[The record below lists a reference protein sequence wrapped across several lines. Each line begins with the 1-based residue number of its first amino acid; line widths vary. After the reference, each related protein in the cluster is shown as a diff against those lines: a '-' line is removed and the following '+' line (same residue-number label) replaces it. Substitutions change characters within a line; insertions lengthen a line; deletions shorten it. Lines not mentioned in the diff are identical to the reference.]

1 MANIKD
7 LTKFIFKIKLK
18 YFIGKII
25 TKISSSKQFFDYL
38 KIISSPNNEICE
50 NLEDIKKRK
59 LYNALSLLAIF
70 AIIYAMLFVCFP
82 PNLVFS
88 STTTNGGDT
97 GAHVYIEKFFVD
109 QLFPHFKMT
118 GWSMGWFAGL
128 PMLTFYFPLPYFF
141 MAILSKII
149 GLNIA
154 FKLITILGSLI
165 LPITLYYFGK
175 FLRLEYPYPELAS
188 IVGLAFL
195 YMKSFQ
201 IYGGNFLGTFAG
213 EFSYSIS
220 FGLIFLFL
228 GTLYRGIG
236 REKFDW
242 LFAINCVILCCIVLT
257 HLITVI
263 GLLIIV
269 PSIFLMKM
277 NWKSA
282 RYIIAVFI
290 VGFFISAFWSLP
302 FVLNIKWTPPMEW
315 SNIKSIKQLL
325 PPEIFPALVL
335 GVVGAFFAILKKY
348 RRMTA
353 VIWSIVVFVSI
364 FFTWSGGRFY
374 NARLLPF
381 IFIFVY
387 LLAAYGLMN
396 LYWVLITSLS
406 SLKVK
411 RKIFIII
418 VFAFVPL
425 IALATSVSIIAGRPL
440 GPAWARHNYTGYESK
455 ADWKLYDQLMK
466 YLDTLPTGR
475 VMFEFDKKILEKFG
489 TPRSFE
495 LIPFW
500 TKQPGMEGL
509 LVESSMTAPYHYI
522 NQAELS
528 VKPRGTVAGWTVP
541 SRNYKNAI
549 AHLKYMNVRYIM
561 ASSPEVIKD
570 LSNDKNNVEFLN
582 KIDPYYYY
590 EIKGDHSYVTIS
602 GNMPFR
608 YKTSNWIWDMRDW
621 YLNIDNLDSP
631 VIYDDGSKEIQK
643 YEEIKKEDLAD
654 VPLKPITGKKG
665 SVLYEKVDNE
675 KISFIT
681 TGIGQPHLIKVS
693 YFPNWKAIGAEGPY
707 LVSPS
712 FMLVIPTQS
721 NVTIYYGKT
730 LANKLGLSLTYT
742 GWGIISLVLIVNLT
756 IFLRQ
761 KRQKQISTK

>member
-7 LTKFIFKIKLK
+7 LAKLIFKIKLK
-18 YFIGKII
+18 YFIGKLI
-25 TKISSSKQFFDYL
+25 TKISSSKQFFSYL

-50 NLEDIKKRK
+50 DLENIKRRK
-59 LYNALSLLAIF
+59 LYNALSLLIVF
-70 AIIYAMLFVCFP
+70 VIIYVMLFVCFP

-109 QLFPHFKMT
+109 ELFPHFKMT
-118 GWSMGWFAGL
+118 GWSMGWFAGM

-154 FKLITILGSLI
+154 FKLVTILGSLI

-175 FLRLEYPYPELAS
+175 LFRLEYPYPELAS

-195 YMKSFQ
+195 YMKSFT

-220 FGLIFLFL
+220 FALIFLFL
-228 GTLYRGIG
+228 GTLYRGIE

-242 LFAINCVILCCIVLT
+242 LCVISSIILCCIVLT

-263 GLLIIV
+263 ALLIIV
-269 PSIFLMKM
+269 PSIFLMKR

-282 RYIIAVFI
+282 RYIIAVFV

-302 FVLNIKWTPPMEW
+302 FVLNIKWTPSMEW
-315 SNIKSIKQLL
+315 SNIKSIKELL
-325 PPEIFPALVL
+325 PLEIIPALTL
-335 GVVGAFFAILKKY
+335 GAVGAFFAILKKDK
-348 RRMTA
+348 RMIT
-353 VIWSIVVFVSI
+353 VIWSIVVIVSI

-396 LYWVLITSLS
+396 LYWILITSLS
-406 SLKVK
+406 SLKVR
-411 RKIFIII
+411 RKIFIVI
-418 VFAFVPL
+418 VFAFIPL
-425 IALATSVSIIAGRPL
+425 IALATSASIIAGRPL

-475 VMFEFDKKILEKFG
+475 VMFEFDKKIIEKFG

-509 LVESSMTAPYHYI
+509 LVESSLTAPFHYI

-541 SRNYKNAI
+541 SRNYKDAI
-549 AHLKYMNVRYIM
+549 AHLKYMNIRYIM

-590 EIKGDHSYVTIS
+590 EIKGDHSYVTIF

-621 YLNIDNLDSP
+621 YFNINNLDSP

-643 YEEIKKEDLAD
+643 YEEIKKEDLGN
-654 VPLKPITGKKG
+654 VPQKPIIGKKG
-665 SVLYEKVDNE
+665 SILYEKVDNE
-675 KISFIT
+675 KIFFTT

-693 YFPNWKAIGAEGPY
+693 YFPNWKVIGAEGPY

-730 LANKLGLSLTYT
+730 LANKLGLTLTYA
-742 GWGIISLVLIVNLT
+742 GWGIISLVLILNLT

-761 KRQKQISTK
+761 KRRKQIS